1 MPASTFSRCFAALG
15 AAALLVWS
23 SCAGAQDFI
32 DPNLRWRTLQTEH
45 FTVHFAEQQR
55 DHARRAA
62 AVAERILP
70 RITRILRWEPKE
82 PTQIVILDSAD
93 FSNGF
98 ATPIPF
104 NLSGIFLSPP
114 DDGELLQNREWLEM
128 VLSHELFHI
137 VHLDKARGTPLALR
151 NVFGRFPLLFP
162 NAVQPTWI
170 IEGLAVYN
178 ETDVAR
184 GYGRLENTH
193 FEGMMRAEVARGL
206 RSLAELNADGRGFP
220 LNRNYLYGS
229 YFFAFLRERYGEH
242 AVIGF
247 IENYSNNLGWAPVD
261 SNPRRS
267 TGKSMSE
274 LWPEFEE
281 WLRTRFAPKEE
292 TPSQEGEIL
301 LKAWTIFSPALSANG
316 ERWYMQGDGYTV
328 PQLMRRN
335 REGKAD
341 AVRSVEQDTRIAP
354 MGGGAVLLSQLEI
367 CDNYNLYYDLYRIDA
382 SGSRRRLTEC
392 ARNRFAAPLDDGRIA
407 AIRVLQGEA
416 EVVMLDGSGKV
427 LRTLYRATAG
437 ESLTGLAARDGSV
450 VVTSLRGEQWSL
462 VEIGAA
468 EPVVLVSDSA
478 IKHSPRF
485 GSSTDEVF
493 FIADYGKIY
502 NVWSVKR
509 GSRALSR
516 WTRSL
521 NGVRE
526 TSAPVDGELLLVSIE
541 ADGDALRL
549 YQMPGAPLEQRYAAS
564 LAGRPESQAE
574 PSLAAD
580 DKAYS
585 PWSTLRPRNW
595 FPILV
600 LGEGMFALGFQTFG
614 ADALFKHQYV
624 VAPMYEFNQQEFL
637 GYAEYLYD
645 GRHSVILNRE
655 MVVKSQENDNG
666 DIIAYTTRE
675 QAQWVSLWR
684 HLALNARFYW
694 GLGAALER
702 ERLHNVKV
710 GINSSLQD
718 ERVAGLV
725 AGYDSRRQ
733 QWLSEGPSQG
743 TQLRGFAETSNGLG
757 GAFSG
762 NVYRGDLR
770 SHVPLGRSVLG
781 LRWMEGWGQPNAEAF
796 QLGGLFSDDF
806 TFTPRLNQ
814 REFAL
819 RGYGS
824 GEPSLTGHRA
834 RLWTAEWRMPL
845 SDVDRALMTP
855 PVGINR
861 ISLNVFADVGAAWE
875 RGGSPDYHRGFG
887 IELMAEPSFLYLFGW
902 QARAGIARGVDE
914 AGKTQFYL
922 RAGRSF

>member
-1 MPASTFSRCFAALG
+1 MPASTFSRCFTALG

-23 SCAGAQDFI
+23 WCAGAQDFI

-45 FTVHFAEQQR
+45 FTVHFAEPQR
-55 DHARRAA
+55 DQARRAA

-70 RITRILRWEPKE
+70 RITRILRWEPKD

-137 VHLDKARGTPLALR
+137 VHLDKARGAPLALR

-162 NAVQPTWI
+162 NIVQPTWI

-206 RSLAELNADGRGFP
+206 RPLAELNADGRGFP

-247 IENYSNNLGWAPVD
+247 IENYSNNIAWAPVD

-274 LWPEFEE
+274 LWPEFED
-281 WLRTRFAPKEE
+281 WLRARFAPKEGA
-292 TPSQEGEIL
+292 PSQEGEIL
-301 LKAWTIFSPALSANG
+301 HKAWTIFSPALSAG
-316 ERWYMQGDGYTV
+316 GQRWYGQGDGYTL
-328 PQLMRRN
+328 PQLVRRS
-335 REGKAD
+335 RGGKAEG
-341 AVRSVEQDTRIAP
+341 VREVEQDTRIAA

-367 CDNYNLYYDLYRIDA
+367 CDNYNLYYDLYRVDA
-382 SGSRRRLTEC
+382 GGSRRRLTEC
-392 ARNRFAAPLDDGRIA
+392 GRNRFAAPLEDGRIA
-407 AIRVLQGEA
+407 AVRVLQGVA
-416 EVVMLDGSGKV
+416 EVVMLDASGKP
-427 LRTLYRATAG
+427 LRTLYRAAAG
-437 ESLTGLAARDGSV
+437 ESLTGLAAKGESV

-462 VEIGAA
+462 VEVSGA
-468 EPVVLVSDSA
+468 EPVVLVSDNA

-485 GSSTDEVF
+485 GGSADEVF
-493 FIADYGKIY
+493 FIADYGKVY
-502 NVWSVKR
+502 NVWSMKR

-564 LAGRPESQAE
+564 LSGRPESQAE
-574 PSLAAD
+574 PPLATD

-585 PWSTLRPRNW
+585 PWSTLRPHNW

-614 ADALFKHQYV
+614 ADALLKHQYV
-624 VAPMYEFNQQEFL
+624 VAPMYEFNQQEVL

-645 GRHSVILNRE
+645 GRHSIILNRE
-655 MVVKSQENDNG
+655 MVVKSQEKDEG
-666 DIIAYTTRE
+666 DIIAYSTKE

-702 ERLHNVKV
+702 ERLHNVKLGV
-710 GINSSLQD
+710 NSAVQD
-718 ERVAGLV
+718 ERVVGLV

-743 TQLRGFAETSNGLG
+743 MQLRGFAETSNGLG

-770 SHVPLGRSVLG
+770 GHVPLGRSVLG

-845 SDVDRALMTP
+845 TDVDRALMTP
-855 PVGINR
+855 PLGINR

-902 QARAGIARGVDE
+902 QARAGVARGVDE